1 MRKETGMNRL
11 FDWVVA
17 FACSALAAAALVG
30 LAYVAFAPRPVFAA
44 RRVGTLLRPED
55 VKMRIAMFVIPVN
68 SEGGDSYVGFSLRA
82 STNNFSVGKSEAS
95 RCQFFAQSEVA
106 DLRTESG
113 DLDLMKLFVC
123 TSKTGA
129 DGRSYTKIGNTVS
142 WTNRL
147 TSVVALVDASCLV
160 THRGGDWLRSDN
172 PDLSWAYLRD
182 MPVDP
187 VSELE
192 DGTESGQWRPIAPTW
207 LPSMPKWAK

>member
-1 MRKETGMNRL
+1 MNKL

-17 FACSALAAAALVG
+17 FACSALMAAALVG

-68 SEGGDSYVGFSLRA
+68 SEDGDSYVGFSLRA
-82 STNNFSVGKSEAS
+82 STSNFSAS
-95 RCQFFAQSEVA
+95 RPETSRCRFFAQSEVA
-106 DLRTESG
+106 DLRAGSG
-113 DLDLMKLFVC
+113 DIDLMKLFVC

-129 DGRSYTKIGNTVS
+129 DGRSYTRIGNTVS

-160 THRGGDWLRSDN
+160 THGSGDWLRSDN
-172 PDLSWAYLRD
+172 ADLSWAYLRD

-192 DGTESGQWRPIAPTW
+192 DGTESGQWRPITPVW
-207 LPSMPKWAK
+207 LSSMPEWAK

>member
-1 MRKETGMNRL
+1 MRKMT
-11 FDWVVA
+11 
-17 FACSALAAAALVG
+17 ALLIAAALALVC
-30 LAYVAFAPRPVFAA
+30 ADAQSA
-44 RRVGTLLRPED
+44 RRVGRLLRPED

-68 SEGGDSYVGFSLRA
+68 SEDGNSYAGFSLRA
-82 STNNFSVGKSEAS
+82 STSNFSASGSEAS

-147 TSVVALVDASCLV
+147 TSVVVLVDASCLV

-207 LPSMPKWAK
+207 LPSMPEWAKQ

>member
-1 MRKETGMNRL
+1 MNKL
-11 FDWVVA
+11 FDCVLALAGSA
-17 FACSALAAAALVG
+17 FASAALIG
-30 LAYVAFAPRPVFAA
+30 IMYSACAPLPASAA

-55 VKMRIAMFVIPVN
+55 VRMRVAMFVVPVN
-68 SEGGDSYVGFSLRA
+68 SEDGDSYAGFSLRA
-82 STNNFSVGKSEAS
+82 STNNFSAGRPEAS

-106 DLRTESG
+106 DLRAESG

-123 TSKTGA
+123 TSKDGA
-129 DGRSYTKIGNTVS
+129 DGRSYTRIGNTVS

-160 THRGGDWLRSDN
+160 THAGGDWLRSDN
-172 PDLSWAYLRD
+172 TALSWAYLRD

-192 DGTESGQWRPIAPTW
+192 DGTESGQWRPITPVW
-207 LPSMPKWAK
+207 LPSVPEWAK

>member
-1 MRKETGMNRL
+1 MRKLTTL
-11 FDWVVA
+11 LIAV
-17 FACSALAAAALVG
+17 ALALVCVD
-30 LAYVAFAPRPVFAA
+30 AQSA
-44 RRVGTLLRPED
+44 RRVGRLLRPED

-68 SEGGDSYVGFSLRA
+68 SEDGDSYVGFSLRA
-82 STNNFSVGKSEAS
+82 SVNNFSADRPEAS

-106 DLRTESG
+106 DLRTGSG
-113 DLDLMKLFVC
+113 DLDTMKLFVC

-129 DGRSYTKIGNTVS
+129 DGRSYTRIGNTVS

-160 THRGGDWLRSDN
+160 THGNGDWLRSDN
-172 PDLSWAYLRD
+172 PALSWAYLRD

-192 DGTESGQWRPIAPTW
+192 DGTESGQWRPIAPVW
-207 LPSMPKWAK
+207 LPSMPEWAK

>member
-1 MRKETGMNRL
+1 MRKENAMRKMT
-11 FDWVVA
+11 
-17 FACSALAAAALVG
+17 ALLIAAALV
-30 LAYVAFAPRPVFAA
+30 LVCADAQSA
-44 RRVGTLLRPED
+44 RRVGRLLRPED

-68 SEGGDSYVGFSLRA
+68 SEDGDSYVGFSLRA
-82 STNNFSVGKSEAS
+82 STSNFSAGRSEAS

-106 DLRTESG
+106 DFSSG
-113 DLDLMKLFVC
+113 SNNRDLMKLFVC
-123 TSKTGA
+123 TSKAGA
-129 DGRSYTKIGNTVS
+129 DERSYTKIGNTVA

-160 THRGGDWLRSDN
+160 THGGGDWLRSDN

-207 LPSMPKWAK
+207 LPSMPEWAKQ